1 MALKKQDSE
10 SLLTP
15 FLPVQ
20 EVAGTEGIV
29 WVHVPFSLSIP
40 FSLSDLSQIEKCLG
54 SFSSDPDTYLKE
66 FKYLTQSYDLTWHDI
81 YILLSSI
88 LPEEKERVQ
97 QASWAHAHE
106 VHQTDDTNPI
116 GSAAIPRDDPN
127 WDYQAGHPGWTVH
140 NHMVT
145 CLIAGLQ
152 KAVNFDKF
160 REITQRPGENPA

>member
-10 SLLTP
+10 SLPTP
-15 FLPVQ
+15 FLPLQ

-29 WVHVPFSLSIP
+29 WVHLP
-40 FSLSDLSQIEKCLG
+40 FSLSDLSQIKKCLG
-54 SFSSDPDTYLKE
+54 SFSSDSDTYLKE
-66 FKYLTQSYDLTWHDI
+66 FKYLTQSYDLTWHDV
-81 YILLSSI
+81 YVLLSSI

-127 WDYQAGHPGWTVH
+127 WDYQAGHPGWTDH

-152 KAVNFDKF
+152 KAGHKAVNFDKF

>member
-1 MALKKQDSE
+1 M
-10 SLLTP
+10 
-15 FLPVQ
+15 
-20 EVAGTEGIV
+20 AGTEGIV
-29 WVHVPFSLSIP
+29 WVHLP
-40 FSLSDLSQIEKCLG
+40 FSLSDLSQIKKCLG
-54 SFSSDPDTYLKE
+54 SFSSDSDTYLKE